1 MNNKIIELIVLILN
15 QIRSKKSIIENDFD
29 LLIEEGYTIDEIN
42 TAIAWVYS
50 RLNTG
55 ELIFQDELSISDSK
69 RFFDLNEKRLLS
81 VDSQGYLIMLLEL
94 GVITKSD
101 LDIIIEKIR
110 FSGMENINLENTK
123 IFVTSVIFKKTNFDI
138 LEYLTLNNNK
148 TVH

>member
-15 QIRSKKSIIENDFD
+15 QIRSKKSINENDFD

-42 TAIAWVYS
+42 TSIAWVYS

-69 RFFDLNEKRLLS
+69 RFFDPNEKRLLS

>member
-1 MNNKIIELIVLILN
+1 
-15 QIRSKKSIIENDFD
+15 
-29 LLIEEGYTIDEIN
+29 
-42 TAIAWVYS
+42 
-50 RLNTG
+50 
-55 ELIFQDELSISDSK
+55 
-69 RFFDLNEKRLLS
+69 
-81 VDSQGYLIMLLEL
+81 MLLEL

>member
-15 QIRSKKSIIENDFD
+15 QIRSKKSINENDFD
-29 LLIEEGYTIDEIN
+29 LLIEEGYNIDEIN

-69 RFFDLNEKRLLS
+69 RFFDPNEKRLLS